1 MDKTKQRFLQL
12 ETELRKYEEEY
23 EEIPKKTFLAV
34 LYYNSTIRSL
44 KKKISHLKK
53 ELEKEDYN

>member
-1 MDKTKQRFLQL
+1 MKEKIQL
-12 ETELRKYEEEY
+12 ENLMFELKRLENEY
-23 EEIPKKTFLAV
+23 YNLNKKTFLAV

-53 ELEKEDYN
+53 ELDKENYN